1 MAFTWE
7 IRTDVP
13 RNRLYLRMAGFMT
26 DDDAARVADA
36 IIAEIQKLKPGFAVI
51 NDIRELKPTSPVA
64 SEHMRRA
71 QEASVKHGSG
81 RVIRVVGN
89 QVVTQM
95 QWNRTLKTVQGSG
108 AEIAAT
114 VDEAERMLER
124 NRAPSP
130 ATG

>member
-1 MAFTWE
+1 
-7 IRTDVP
+7 
-13 RNRLYLRMAGFMT
+13 MAGFMT
-26 DDDAARVADA
+26 DDDAVRVADA

-51 NDIRELKPTSPVA
+51 NDIRELKPTGPVA

-71 QEASVKHGSG
+71 QKASVKHGSD
-81 RVIRVVGN
+81 RVIRVVGD

-95 QWNRTLKTVQGSG
+95 QWNRTLKTVQASG

-130 ATG
+130 AKS